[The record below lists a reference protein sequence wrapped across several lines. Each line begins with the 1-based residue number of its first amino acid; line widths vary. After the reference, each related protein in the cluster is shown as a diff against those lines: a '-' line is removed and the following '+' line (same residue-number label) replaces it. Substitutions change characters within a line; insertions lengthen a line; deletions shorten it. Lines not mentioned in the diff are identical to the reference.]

1 MRKLTVFENVSL
13 DGYFVDGQ
21 GSMAWAHA
29 AAAGD
34 PEWARFTSENARGG
48 RGPLLFG
55 RKTWEMMAGFW
66 PTDAARQAMP
76 EVAEGMARMEKL
88 VVSRT
93 LKEPGWTNA
102 RVLQGELVP
111 AVKALKEETG
121 APILV
126 MGSGSIVA
134 QLARAGLVDA
144 YTLVIVPVALGHGR
158 TLFEGLE
165 TPISLRRTSER
176 AFANGNLVATYEPRS

>member
-21 GSMAWAHA
+21 GDMRWAHE

-34 PEWARFTSENARGG
+34 PEWAAFTSENARSG
-48 RGPLLFG
+48 RGTLLFG

-66 PTDAARQAMP
+66 PTEAARQAMP

-102 RVLQGELVP
+102 AVLKGELVP
-111 AVKALKEETG
+111 AVRALKAQEG

-126 MGSGSIVA
+126 MGSGTIVA
-134 QLARAGLVDA
+134 QLARAGLIDG
-144 YTLVIVPVALGHGR
+144 YTLVIVPVVLGRGR

-165 TPISLRRTSER
+165 QPMKLKRVSER
-176 AFANGNLVATYEPRS
+176 AFANGNVVASYCS